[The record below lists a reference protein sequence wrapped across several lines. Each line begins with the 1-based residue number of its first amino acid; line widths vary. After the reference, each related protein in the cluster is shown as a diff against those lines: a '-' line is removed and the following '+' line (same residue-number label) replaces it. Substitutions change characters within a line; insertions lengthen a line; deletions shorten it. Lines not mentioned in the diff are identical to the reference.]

1 MIELNVTF
9 FIQFVNFL
17 ITLMV
22 LNLILYRPIRG
33 ILKRRAEHLAK
44 SLAEVEDFNAGA
56 GEKLKSYEDG
66 LATARSEAQA
76 VRNSR
81 QEEGYGE
88 EKTIVGG
95 ASKEAASFLG
105 SARKEI
111 ASESES
117 ALSTLKGKVDEY
129 AKAATGKILSKA

>member
-44 SLAEVEDFNAGA
+44 RLAEVEEFNASA
-56 GEKLKSYEDG
+56 EEKLKSYEDA
-66 LATARSEAQA
+66 LAHARGEAQTARIT
-76 VRNSR
+76 R
-81 QEEGYGE
+81 QTEGYGE
-88 EKTIVGG
+88 EKVIVEE
-95 ASKEAASFLG
+95 ASTQAASALG
-105 SARKEI
+105 IAREQI
-111 ASESES
+111 TSETDT
-117 ALSTLKGKVDEY
+117 ALAILRGKIDAY

>member
-33 ILKRRAEHLAK
+33 ILKRRAEHLAQR
-44 SLAEVEDFNAGA
+44 LAEVEDFNTRAE
-56 GEKLKSYEDG
+56 EKLKGYEAA
-66 LATARSEAQA
+66 LAAARGEAQTARTA
-76 VRNSR
+76 R

-88 EKTIVGG
+88 EHKIV
-95 ASKEAASFLG
+95 EAASTKAASVLG
-105 SARKEI
+105 AAREQI
-111 ASESES
+111 ASEKDT
-117 ALSTLKGKVDEY
+117 ALTALRGKIDAY

>member
-33 ILKRRAEHLAK
+33 ILKRRAEHLASK
-44 SLAEVEDFNAGA
+44 LAEVEDFNAQA
-56 GEKLKSYEDG
+56 GQKLASYEEA
-66 LATARSEAQA
+66 LATARGEAQT
-76 VRNSR
+76 VRASR

-88 EKTIVGG
+88 ETTIVES
-95 ASKEAASFLG
+95 ASKEASSFI
-105 SARKEI
+105 SAARQEI
-111 ASESES
+111 ASETES
-117 ALSTLKGKVDEY
+117 ALTTLKGKVDEY
-129 AKAATGKILSKA
+129 AKATTGKILSKA

>member
-33 ILKRRAEHLAK
+33 ILKRRAEHLANR
-44 SLAEVEDFNAGA
+44 LAEVEDFNAQA
-56 GEKLKSYEDG
+56 EQKLASYEEV
-66 LATARSEAQA
+66 LATARGEAQA
-76 VRNSR
+76 VRAGR

-88 EKTIVGG
+88 ETTIVAS
-95 ASKEAASFLG
+95 ASKEASSFV
-105 SARKEI
+105 SAARQEI
-111 ASESES
+111 ASETEA
-117 ALSTLKGKVDEY
+117 ALTTLKGKVDEY

>member
-1 MIELNVTF
+1 MIEINVTF

-44 SLAEVEDFNAGA
+44 RLAEVEAFTADADQ
-56 GEKLKSYEDG
+56 KLKGYEAALSNAWG
-66 LATARSEAQA
+66 EAQV
-76 VRNSR
+76 VRVSK

-88 EKTIVGG
+88 EKQIVEE
-95 ASKEAASFLG
+95 ASKEATSVLG
-105 SARKEI
+105 AARERI
-111 ASESES
+111 VSEKDT
-117 ALSTLKGKVDEY
+117 ALTALKGKIDEY

>member
-33 ILKRRAEHLAK
+33 ILKRRAEHLANR
-44 SLAEVEDFNAGA
+44 LAEVEGFNADA
-56 GEKLKSYEDG
+56 EQKLKSYEEA
-66 LATARSEAQA
+66 LSAARGEAQS
-76 VRNSR
+76 VRSSR

-88 EKTIVGG
+88 EKTIVDG
-95 ASKEAASFLG
+95 ASKEAASFIG
-105 SARKEI
+105 AARQEI
-111 ASESES
+111 ASETEA
-117 ALSTLKGKVDEY
+117 ALTTLKGKVDEY